1 MFVKTISIFL
11 SITFYF
17 FCINAYTKT
26 PYDNQIFLTFE
37 EQNLIKEFM
46 FSSEDSNTITK
57 YKEETYKVKDFMK
70 NDIKDANKSS
80 IDKNND
86 DMYSYKT
93 AIDKYNEDITNK
105 ASKIF
110 DKGYLKDLNTYKY
123 VKHEYGKNVAE
134 DFRYWLIKKELNRRS
149 F

>member
-1 MFVKTISIFL
+1 MFAKTISIFL

-26 PYDNQIFLTFE
+26 PYDNPIFLSFE

-46 FSSEDSNTITK
+46 LSSEDSNIITK
-57 YKEETYKVKDFMK
+57 DKKESYKVKDFMK
-70 NDIKDANKSS
+70 NDIKGDDKSNK
-80 IDKNND
+80 DND
-86 DMYSYKT
+86 DMYSYINKV
-93 AIDKYNEDITNK
+93 DEDIINR

-110 DKGYLKDLNTYKY
+110 DKGYLKDLNSYKY
-123 VKHEYGKNVAE
+123 VTREYGKNVAE
-134 DFRYWLIKKELNRRS
+134 DFRYWLIKKELKMRS

>member
-1 MFVKTISIFL
+1 MFAKTISIFL

-26 PYDNQIFLTFE
+26 PYDNPIFLSFE

-46 FSSEDSNTITK
+46 LSSEDSNIITK
-57 YKEETYKVKDFMK
+57 DKKESYKVKDFME
-70 NDIKDANKSS
+70 NDIKNDDKSNK
-80 IDKNND
+80 DND
-86 DMYSYKT
+86 DMYSYINKV
-93 AIDKYNEDITNK
+93 DEDIINR

-110 DKGYLKDLNTYKY
+110 DKGYLKDLNSYKY
-123 VKHEYGKNVAE
+123 VTREYGKNVAE
-134 DFRYWLIKKELNRRS
+134 DFRYWLIKKELKRRS

>member
-26 PYDNQIFLTFE
+26 PYDNPIFLSLE

-46 FSSEDSNTITK
+46 LSSEDSNIITK
-57 YKEETYKVKDFMK
+57 SPKETYKVKDFME
-70 NDIKDANKSS
+70 NDIKDNDKSNKDS
-80 IDKNND
+80 D
-86 DMYSYKT
+86 DIYSQINKV
-93 AIDKYNEDITNK
+93 DEDIINR

-123 VKHEYGKNVAE
+123 VTHEYGKNVAE
-134 DFRYWLIKKELNRRS
+134 DFRYWLIKKELKRRS

>member
-26 PYDNQIFLTFE
+26 SYDNPIFLSFE
-37 EQNLIKEFM
+37 EQYLIKEFM
-46 FSSEDSNTITK
+46 LSSEDSNIITESQK
-57 YKEETYKVKDFMK
+57 ETYKVKDFME
-70 NDIKDANKSS
+70 NNIKDNDKSNK
-80 IDKNND
+80 DND
-86 DMYSYKT
+86 DIYSHINKV
-93 AIDKYNEDITNK
+93 DEDIINR

-123 VKHEYGKNVAE
+123 VTHEYGKNVAE
-134 DFRYWLIKKELNRRS
+134 DFRYWLIKKELKRRS

>member
-1 MFVKTISIFL
+1 MFAKTISIFL

-26 PYDNQIFLTFE
+26 PYDNPICLSFE

-46 FSSEDSNTITK
+46 LSSEDSNIITK
-57 YKEETYKVKDFMK
+57 DKKESYKVKDFME
-70 NDIKDANKSS
+70 NDIKGDDKSNK
-80 IDKNND
+80 DND
-86 DMYSYKT
+86 DMYSYINKV
-93 AIDKYNEDITNK
+93 DEDIINR

-110 DKGYLKDLNTYKY
+110 DKGYLKDLNSYKY
-123 VKHEYGKNVAE
+123 VTREYGKNVAE
-134 DFRYWLIKKELNRRS
+134 DFRYWLIKKELKMRS

>member
-26 PYDNQIFLTFE
+26 PYDNPIFLSFE

-46 FSSEDSNTITK
+46 LSSEDSNTITK
-57 YKEETYKVKDFMK
+57 DKKETYKVKDFME
-70 NDIKDANKSS
+70 NEIKDSNKSNKY
-80 IDKNND
+80 KNND
-86 DMYSYKT
+86 DMYSYIEQT
-93 AIDKYNEDITNK
+93 DEDIVNK

-123 VKHEYGKNVAE
+123 VTREYGKNVAE
-134 DFRYWLIKKELNRRS
+134 DFRYWLIKKELKRRS